1 MDEQRYFTT
10 DGLLSVGYDYQNMV
24 FAEGYNGPGSPYWA
38 FKTFILLAVPKDH
51 PYWQAETQ
59 PISFQKNTYLHRKS
73 ELLSSK

>member
-38 FKTFILLAVPKDH
+38 FKTFILLAVPKIILIGKQKH
-51 PYWQAETQ
+51 SLLA
-59 PISFQKNTYLHRKS
+59 FQKTLTFTRKS